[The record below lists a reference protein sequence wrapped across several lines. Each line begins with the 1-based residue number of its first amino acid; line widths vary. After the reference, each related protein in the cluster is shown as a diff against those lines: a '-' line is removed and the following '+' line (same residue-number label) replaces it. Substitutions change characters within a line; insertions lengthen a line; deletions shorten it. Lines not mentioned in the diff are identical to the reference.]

1 VIRGFRDRRTEW
13 FFSGERVKEVSG
25 FRKAAERKLTML
37 DNASDLKDL
46 LSPPE
51 NRLEILK
58 GDRTGQYSIRIN
70 DQWRICFL
78 WKADGPYEV
87 EITDYH

>member
-1 VIRGFRDRRTEW
+1 MRE
-13 FFSGERVKEVSG
+13 FSTFKKV
-25 FRKAAERKLTML
+25 AERQLTLL
-37 DNASDLKDL
+37 DNPLDLKDL
-46 LSPPE
+46 RSPPG
-51 NRLEILK
+51 NQLEMLK
-58 GDRTGQYSIRIN
+58 ADRIGQHSITIN